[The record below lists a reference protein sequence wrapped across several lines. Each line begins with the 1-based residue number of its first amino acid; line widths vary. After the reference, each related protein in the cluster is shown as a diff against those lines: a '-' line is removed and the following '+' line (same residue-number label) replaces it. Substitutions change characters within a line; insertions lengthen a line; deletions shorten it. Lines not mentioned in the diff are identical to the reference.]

1 MTKANALQQNNARI
15 WRRAANA
22 ALTAAVTLGFGVAAT
37 QSAKAQTFT
46 VLYTFTGGSDG
57 STPEAGLVR
66 DTAGNLYSTTY
77 QGGDVQGG
85 DVQDGDVRCSDV
97 TNGCGVVFKLNTTGK
112 ETVLHT
118 FLGGPSDGANPAGG
132 LVRDAQGN
140 FYGTTNYGHEPAGYG
155 TVFEF
160 SKTGKETVLHAF
172 SGGSSDG
179 ANPLGGLIRDNDGN
193 LYGTTIAA
201 GSSDNGTIF
210 KVSKAGKETVL
221 HSFAGYP
228 SDGANPTLAG
238 VVMDK
243 DGNLY
248 GVTYFGGRGTRCP
261 GGCGTLYKLSK
272 NGGYTVLHSFTGG
285 KKDGCWPY
293 GTPVID
299 ANGNLYGT
307 AVACGPSNAGI
318 VWRVSKKGTETVLH
332 NFAGGSSDGG
342 YPEAGVIMDAQG
354 NLYGDTTGGGD
365 LSCNIVGDNGCGVVY
380 ELNTKGVLTLLH
392 AFSGPDGAFPCGV
405 LMRDADGTFYGTA
418 SGGGTGGGAGNGTV
432 WKLTP

>member
-1 MTKANALQQNNARI
+1 
-15 WRRAANA
+15 
-22 ALTAAVTLGFGVAAT
+22 
-37 QSAKAQTFT
+37 

-272 NGGYTVLHSFTGG
+272 NGGYTGIAQLH
-285 KKDGCWPY
+285 
-293 GTPVID
+293 
-299 ANGNLYGT
+299 
-307 AVACGPSNAGI
+307 
-318 VWRVSKKGTETVLH
+318 WR
-332 NFAGGSSDGG
+332 
-342 YPEAGVIMDAQG
+342 
-354 NLYGDTTGGGD
+354 
-365 LSCNIVGDNGCGVVY
+365 
-380 ELNTKGVLTLLH
+380 
-392 AFSGPDGAFPCGV
+392 
-405 LMRDADGTFYGTA
+405 
-418 SGGGTGGGAGNGTV
+418 
-432 WKLTP
+432 